1 LEHAEATDSDAGYSP
16 RGLVLPLELVASA
29 EDSSAFDEEND
40 GDEPKIGFFE
50 RDSESTE
57 KNHRGPN
64 ET

>member
-1 LEHAEATDSDAGYSP
+1 
-16 RGLVLPLELVASA
+16 VASA

-57 KNHRGPN
+57 KDHRGPN